1 MSNDTPVVV
10 HMEDICKRFGAVQA
24 NNHITISVRQ
34 GTIHAIVGENGA
46 GKTTLMNILYGV
58 FPPDSGM
65 VYLYAQPV
73 RFRSP
78 AEALQAGVG
87 MVSQHYALIPR
98 LSVLENLMLSGEGA
112 SFSRLPRSQVRARA
126 EELAKVIGLQADW
139 DAAAGSLSVSQQQ
152 KVEILKLLLRNA
164 RVLIFDEPTAV
175 LPPADAEAFFALLHR
190 FAEEGRTVLLVTHKL
205 QEVLEH
211 ANEVTV
217 LRAGEVVATMPVREK
232 PGAPPQVDART
243 LARLIVGEEGVL
255 PEEELLSGRRLSDQ
269 PRLRVERLTV
279 PPVRSRAGLK
289 GVSFEVYPGEVLGIA
304 GVDGS
309 GQAEL
314 IDALM
319 GLASPTQGHIW
330 LDGEDITHA
339 PPAVRLH
346 KGVRYIAEDRHLRGA
361 ILEWSVAENAALG
374 LQREG
379 RFGSALSLSFTRMK
393 EFAQKIIHRFA
404 VRAPAADAPFSAL
417 SGGNQ
422 QKVVVGRALM
432 ETPALLIAGQP
443 TRGLDAASTRAV
455 HHAIREACG
464 QGACALVVSFDLDEL
479 LTLCD
484 RVGVLFDGRMVDV
497 VEGERKR
504 REEIGALMV
513 GAVKGGRA

>member
-1 MSNDTPVVV
+1 MNENHPVVV
-10 HMEDICKRFGAVQA
+10 RMEDICKRFGAVQA
-24 NNHITISVRQ
+24 NNHVSLSVRQ

-58 FPPDSGM
+58 FPPDSGA
-65 VYLYAQPV
+65 VYLYGQPV

-98 LSVLENLMLSGEGA
+98 LSVLENLMLRGEGT
-112 SFSRLPRSQVRARA
+112 SFARLLRAQVLVRAQ
-126 EELAKVIGLQADW
+126 ELAKVIGLQADW
-139 DAAAGSLSVSQQQ
+139 DAPAGALSVSQQQ
-152 KVEILKLLLRNA
+152 KVEILKLLLRDA

-175 LPPADAEAFFALLHR
+175 LPPADAEAFFMLLHR
-190 FAEEGRTVLLVTHKL
+190 FAQEGRTVLLVTHKL

-211 ANEVTV
+211 ADEVTV
-217 LRAGEVVATMPVREK
+217 LRSGEVVATMPVRE
-232 PGAPPQVDART
+232 APEAKPQVDART

-255 PEEELLSGRRLSDQ
+255 PEEELLLGKRLEDK
-269 PRLRVERLTV
+269 PRLRVEGLVV

-289 GVSFEVYPGEVLGIA
+289 GVSLEVYPGEVFGVA

-314 IDALM
+314 IDALV
-319 GLASPTQGHIW
+319 GLVSPAQGHIW
-330 LDGEDITHA
+330 LNDEDITHTL
-339 PPAVRLH
+339 PADRWR
-346 KGVRYIAEDRHLRGA
+346 KGIRYIAEDRHLRGA

-374 LQREG
+374 LHRQG
-379 RFGSALSLSFTRMK
+379 RFGSALWLSFARMRA
-393 EFAQKIIHRFA
+393 FAQRIIARFA

-432 ETPALLIAGQP
+432 DTPVLLIAGQP

-455 HHAIREACG
+455 HRAIREACQ
-464 QGACALVVSFDLDEL
+464 QGAAALVVSFDLDEL

-497 VEGERKR
+497 VEGDRKR

-513 GAVKGGRA
+513 GAVQGGGG

>member
-1 MSNDTPVVV
+1 MSNDTPIVVR
-10 HMEDICKRFGAVQA
+10 MEDICKRFGAVQA

-58 FPPDSGM
+58 FPPDSGT
-65 VYLYAQPV
+65 VYLFGQVAH
-73 RFRSP
+73 FRSP

-112 SFSRLPRSQVRARA
+112 SLSRLPRAQVLARA
-126 EELAKVIGLQADW
+126 QELAKVIGLETDW
-139 DAAAGSLSVSQQQ
+139 DAPAGALSVSQQQ
-152 KVEILKLLLRNA
+152 KVEILKLLLREA

-190 FAEEGRTVLLVTHKL
+190 FTDEGRTVLLVTHKL

-211 ANEVTV
+211 ADEVTV
-217 LRAGEVVATMPVREK
+217 LRAGEVVATMPVRES
-232 PGAPPQVDART
+232 PGAEPQVDART

-255 PEEELLSGRRLSDQ
+255 PEEELLLGKRLEDK
-269 PRLRVERLTV
+269 PRLRVEGLVV

-289 GVSFEVYPGEVLGIA
+289 GISFEVYPGEVFGIA

-319 GLASPTQGHIW
+319 DLVTPAQGRIW
-330 LDGEDITHA
+330 LNGEDITHA
-339 PPAVRLH
+339 PPAVRLR

-374 LQREG
+374 LHRQG
-379 RFGSALSLSFTRMK
+379 GFGSTLSLSFARMK
-393 EFAQKIIHRFA
+393 EFAQKIIARFA

-432 ETPALLIAGQP
+432 EPPSLLIAGQP

-455 HHAIREACG
+455 HHAIREACE
-464 QGACALVVSFDLDEL
+464 QGAAALVVSFDLDEL

-484 RVGVLFDGRMVDV
+484 RVGVLFDGRLVDI

-513 GAVKGGRA
+513 GAVKGGNA

>member
-1 MSNDTPVVV
+1 MNDSTPVVV
-10 HMEDICKRFGAVQA
+10 RTEGICKRFGAVQA
-24 NNHITISVRQ
+24 NRNVSIAVRQ
-34 GTIHAIVGENGA
+34 GTIHAVVGENGA

-58 FPPDSGM
+58 FPPDSGT
-65 VYLYAQPV
+65 VYLYGQLV

-78 AEALQAGVG
+78 AEALSAGVG

-98 LSVLENLMLSGEGA
+98 LSVLENLILGSTGMGLA
-112 SFSRLPRSQVRARA
+112 PLPRAQVLERARG
-126 EELAKVIGLQADW
+126 LAQVIGLQADW
-139 DAAAGSLSVSQQQ
+139 NALAGALSVSQQQ
-152 KVEILKLLLRNA
+152 KVEILKLLLRDA

-175 LPPADAEAFFALLHR
+175 LPPADAEAFFVLLHR

-205 QEVLEH
+205 QEVLTH
-211 ANEVTV
+211 ADEVTV
-217 LRAGEVVATMPVREK
+217 LRAGEVVARLRVREK
-232 PGAPPQVDART
+232 PGDEPLVDART

-255 PEEELLSGRRLSDQ
+255 PEDELLLGRRLGDT
-269 PRLRVERLTV
+269 PRLRVEGLTV
-279 PPVRSRAGLK
+279 APVRSRAGLK
-289 GVSFEVYPGEVLGIA
+289 GVSFGVYPGEVFGVA

-319 GLASPTQGHIW
+319 GLVQPSAGRIW
-330 LDGEDITHA
+330 LDGEEITHL
-339 PPAVRLH
+339 PAGDRLRR
-346 KGVRYIAEDRHLRGA
+346 GVRYIAEDRHLRGA
-361 ILEWSVAENAALG
+361 ILEWSVAENSALG
-374 LQREG
+374 LHREG
-379 RFGSALSLSFTRMK
+379 RFGSALALSFARMR
-393 EFAQKIIHRFA
+393 EFAQRIISRFA
-404 VRAPAADAPFSAL
+404 VRAPSADAPFSAL

-455 HHAIREACG
+455 HHAIREACEA
-464 QGACALVVSFDLDEL
+464 GAAALVVSFDLDEL

-484 RVGVLFDGRMVDV
+484 RVGVLFDGRMVDI
-497 VEGERKR
+497 VEGERRR

-513 GAVKGGRA
+513 GAVKEGGR

>member
-1 MSNDTPVVV
+1 MSIDTSIVVR
-10 HMEDICKRFGAVQA
+10 MEDICKRFGAVQA

-58 FPPDSGM
+58 FPPDSGT
-65 VYLYAQPV
+65 VYLYGQV
-73 RFRSP
+73 VHFRSP
-78 AEALQAGVG
+78 AEALKAGVG

-112 SFSRLPRSQVRARA
+112 SLSRLPRSQVLARA
-126 EELAKVIGLQADW
+126 QELAKVIGLETEW
-139 DAAAGSLSVSQQQ
+139 DTPAGALSVSQQQ
-152 KVEILKLLLRNA
+152 KVEILKLLLREA

-190 FAEEGRTVLLVTHKL
+190 FTEEGRTVLLVTHKL

-211 ANEVTV
+211 ADEVTV
-217 LRAGEVVATMPVREK
+217 LRAGQVVATMPVRES
-232 PGAPPQVDART
+232 PGAEPQVDART
-243 LARLIVGEEGVL
+243 LAKLIVGEEGVL
-255 PEEELLSGRRLSDQ
+255 PEEELLLGKRLEDK
-269 PRLRVERLTV
+269 PRLRVEGLVV

-289 GVSFEVYPGEVLGIA
+289 GISFEVYPGEVFGIA

-319 GLASPTQGHIW
+319 GLVPPAQGRVW
-330 LDGEDITHA
+330 LNGEDMTHA
-339 PPAVRLH
+339 PPAVRLR

-374 LQREG
+374 LHRQG
-379 RFGSALSLSFTRMK
+379 GFGSALSLSFARMK
-393 EFAQKIIHRFA
+393 EFAQKIIVRFA

-432 ETPALLIAGQP
+432 EPPSLLIAGQP

-455 HHAIREACG
+455 HHAIREACE
-464 QGACALVVSFDLDEL
+464 QGAAALVVSFDLDEL

-484 RVGVLFDGRMVDV
+484 RVGVLFDGRLADI

-504 REEIGALMV
+504 REEIGTLMV
-513 GAVKGGRA
+513 GAVKGGSA

>member
-1 MSNDTPVVV
+1 MSNDTPIVVR
-10 HMEDICKRFGAVQA
+10 MEDICKRFGAVQA
-24 NNHITISVRQ
+24 NNHITISVRE

-58 FPPDSGM
+58 FPPDSGT
-65 VYLYAQPV
+65 VYLYGQV
-73 RFRSP
+73 VHFRSP

-112 SFSRLPRSQVRARA
+112 SLSRLPRSQVLARPQ
-126 EELAKVIGLQADW
+126 EMAKVIGLETEW
-139 DAAAGSLSVSQQQ
+139 DTPAGVLSVSQQQ
-152 KVEILKLLLRNA
+152 KVEILKLLLREA

-190 FAEEGRTVLLVTHKL
+190 FTDEGRTVLLVTHKL

-211 ANEVTV
+211 ADEVTV
-217 LRAGEVVATMPVREK
+217 LRAGEVVATMPVRES
-232 PGAPPQVDART
+232 PGAEPQVDART

-255 PEEELLSGRRLSDQ
+255 PEEELLLGKRLEDK
-269 PRLRVERLTV
+269 PRLRVEGLVV

-289 GVSFEVYPGEVLGIA
+289 GISFEVYPGEVFGIA

-319 GLASPTQGHIW
+319 GLVTPAQGRIW
-330 LDGEDITHA
+330 LNGEDMTHA
-339 PPAVRLH
+339 PPAVRLR

-374 LQREG
+374 LHRQG
-379 RFGSALSLSFTRMK
+379 GFGSALSLSFARMK
-393 EFAQKIIHRFA
+393 EFAQKIIARFA

-432 ETPALLIAGQP
+432 EPPSLLIAGQP

-455 HHAIREACG
+455 HHAIRESCE
-464 QGACALVVSFDLDEL
+464 QGAAALVVSFDLDEL

-484 RVGVLFDGRMVDV
+484 RVGVLFDGRMVDI

-513 GAVKGGRA
+513 GAVKGGSA

>member
-1 MSNDTPVVV
+1 MSTSASTVVR
-10 HMEDICKRFGAVQA
+10 MEDICKRFGAVLA
-24 NNHITISVRQ
+24 NNHIHLSVRQ

-58 FPPDSGM
+58 FLPDSGA
-65 VYLYAQPV
+65 VHLYGQPV

-78 AEALQAGVG
+78 SEALQAGVG

-98 LSVLENLMLSGEGA
+98 LSVLENLMLGGEGA
-112 SFSRLPRSQVRARA
+112 SFSRLPRAQVLARA
-126 EELAKVIGLQADW
+126 HELAKVIALEADW
-139 DAAAGSLSVSQQQ
+139 NAPAGALSVSQQQ
-152 KVEILKLLLRNA
+152 KVEILKLLLRDA
-164 RVLIFDEPTAV
+164 RILIFDEPTAV

-190 FAEEGRTVLLVTHKL
+190 FTGEGRTVLLVTHKL
-205 QEVLEH
+205 QEVLQH
-211 ANEVTV
+211 ADEVTV
-217 LRAGEVVATMPVREK
+217 LRSGEVVATMPVRES
-232 PGAPPQVDART
+232 PAAEPQVDART
-243 LARLIVGEEGVL
+243 LARLIVGEGGML
-255 PEEELLSGRRLSDQ
+255 PEEELLLGERLGDR
-269 PRLRVERLTV
+269 PRLRVEGLTV
-279 PPVRSRAGLK
+279 PPIRSRAGLK
-289 GVSFEVYPGEVLGIA
+289 EVSFEIYPGEVFGVA

-319 GLASPTQGHIW
+319 GLTSPAQGRIW
-330 LDGEDITHA
+330 LSSEDITCSS
-339 PPAVRLH
+339 PAERLR

-374 LQREG
+374 LHRQG
-379 RFGSALSLSFTRMK
+379 GFGSALSLSFARMK
-393 EFAQKIIHRFA
+393 EFAQRIIARFA

-432 ETPALLIAGQP
+432 ETPVLLIAGQP
-443 TRGLDAASTRAV
+443 TRGLDAASTLAV
-455 HHAIREACG
+455 HRAIREACQ
-464 QGACALVVSFDLDEL
+464 QGAAALVVSFDLDEL
-479 LTLCD
+479 LSLCD
-484 RVGVLFDGRMVDV
+484 RVGVLFDGRLVDV

-513 GAVKGGRA
+513 GAVRGGVA

>member
-1 MSNDTPVVV
+1 MNNHNPIVVR
-10 HMEDICKRFGAVQA
+10 MEDICKRFGAVQA
-24 NNHITISVRQ
+24 NNHINISVRQ
-34 GTIHAIVGENGA
+34 NTIHAIVGENGA

-58 FPPDSGM
+58 FPPDSGA
-65 VYLYAQPV
+65 VYLYGQPV

-98 LSVLENLMLSGEGA
+98 LSVLENLMLSGEGT
-112 SFSRLPRSQVRARA
+112 SFARLPRAQVLARA
-126 EELAKVIGLQADW
+126 QEMAKVIGLQADW
-139 DAAAGSLSVSQQQ
+139 DAPAGALSVSQQQ
-152 KVEILKLLLRNA
+152 KVEILKLLLRDA

-175 LPPADAEAFFALLHR
+175 LPPADAEAFFTLLHR
-190 FAEEGRTVLLVTHKL
+190 FTKEGRTVLLVTHKL

-211 ANEVTV
+211 ADEVTV
-217 LRAGEVVATMPVREK
+217 LRAGEVVATVPVRDTA
-232 PGAPPQVDART
+232 GAEPQVDART
-243 LARLIVGEEGVL
+243 LARLIVGEEGML
-255 PEEELLSGRRLSDQ
+255 PEEQLMLGKRLEDK
-269 PRLRVERLTV
+269 PRLCVEGLVV

-289 GVSFEVYPGEVLGIA
+289 GVSFEVYPGEVFGIA

-319 GLASPTQGHIW
+319 GLVTPAQGRIW
-330 LDGEDITHA
+330 LNGEDITHA
-339 PPAVRLH
+339 PPAVRLR

-374 LQREG
+374 LHRQG
-379 RFGSALSLSFTRMK
+379 GFGSMLSLSFARMK
-393 EFAQKIIHRFA
+393 EFAQKIIARFA
-404 VRAPAADAPFSAL
+404 VRAPAADAPFSVL

-443 TRGLDAASTRAV
+443 TRGLDAASTLAV
-455 HHAIREACG
+455 HRAIREACQ
-464 QGACALVVSFDLDEL
+464 QGAAALVVSFDLDEL

-484 RVGVLFDGRMVDV
+484 RVGVLFDGRLVDV

-513 GAVKGGRA
+513 GAVKGGGA

>member
-1 MSNDTPVVV
+1 MNENHPVVV
-10 HMEDICKRFGAVQA
+10 RMEDICKRFGAVQA
-24 NNHITISVRQ
+24 NNHVSLSVRQ

-58 FPPDSGM
+58 FPPDSGA
-65 VYLYAQPV
+65 VYLYGQPV

-98 LSVLENLMLSGEGA
+98 LSVLENLMLRGEGT
-112 SFSRLPRSQVRARA
+112 SFARLPRAQVLVRAQ
-126 EELAKVIGLQADW
+126 ELAKVIGLQADW
-139 DAAAGSLSVSQQQ
+139 DAPAGALSVSQQQ
-152 KVEILKLLLRNA
+152 KVEILKLLLRDA

-175 LPPADAEAFFALLHR
+175 LPPADAEAFFMLLHR
-190 FAEEGRTVLLVTHKL
+190 FAQEGRTVLLVTHKL

-211 ANEVTV
+211 ADEVTV
-217 LRAGEVVATMPVREK
+217 LRSGEVVATMPVRE
-232 PGAPPQVDART
+232 APEAKPQVDART

-255 PEEELLSGRRLSDQ
+255 PEEELLLGKRLEDK
-269 PRLRVERLTV
+269 PRLRVEGLVV

-289 GVSFEVYPGEVLGIA
+289 GVSLEVYPGEVFGVA

-314 IDALM
+314 IDALV
-319 GLASPTQGHIW
+319 GLVSPAQGHIW
-330 LDGEDITHA
+330 LNDEDITHTL
-339 PPAVRLH
+339 PADRWR
-346 KGVRYIAEDRHLRGA
+346 KGIRYIAEDRHLRGA

-374 LQREG
+374 LHRQG
-379 RFGSALSLSFTRMK
+379 RFGSALWLSFARMRA
-393 EFAQKIIHRFA
+393 FAQRIIARFA

-432 ETPALLIAGQP
+432 DTPVLLIAGQP

-455 HHAIREACG
+455 HRAIREACQ
-464 QGACALVVSFDLDEL
+464 QGAAALVVSFDLDEL

-497 VEGERKR
+497 VEGDRKR

-513 GAVKGGRA
+513 GAVQGGGG